1 MSIFLFQKIQK
12 FYAFFK
18 CKSCFSAYNLSFAK
32 PSTFC
37 ETVHFAGG
45 VPRIQKEAF
54 LAALCSKG
62 GHRSR
67 EVASP
72 IKNQKVTHFQNATL
86 FRALVRAWGMVSGL
100 GITLLCFWANR
111 SFFAKK
117 WANEWFPQKN
127 KWFAHSL
134 TFGEQPERIAHGRSF
149 LVRDLSDSLTLLI
162 FKNKKRI

>member
-1 MSIFLFQKIQK
+1 MSIFLFLKIK
-12 FYAFFK
+12 NFYTFFK

-37 ETVHFAGG
+37 ETVHFAGS

-86 FRALVRAWGMVSGL
+86 FRALVRAWGMVPGL
-100 GITLLCFWANR
+100 GITSLGFWANR

-117 WANEWFPQKN
+117 WANEWFHQKTSDLLIRSLLVSN
-127 KWFAHSL
+127 LSKLLMVAHFWWETWAICS
-134 TFGEQPERIAHGRSF
+134 HCSF
-149 LVRDLSDSLTLLI
+149 L
-162 FKNKKRI
+162 K

>member
-1 MSIFLFQKIQK
+1 MSIFLFLKIK
-12 FYAFFK
+12 NFYTFFK

-100 GITLLCFWANR
+100 GTTSLCF
-111 SFFAKK
+111 
-117 WANEWFPQKN
+117 
-127 KWFAHSL
+127 
-134 TFGEQPERIAHGRSF
+134 
-149 LVRDLSDSLTLLI
+149 
-162 FKNKKRI
+162 